1 MQYLADKN
9 KVEKTDFAQ
18 GNQLLREGKLDEA
31 IAAYRCAI
39 KQNPNFYLSHYNL
52 GEVLAKQGKLDEAIT
67 SYHRASE
74 LNPQFF
80 SAYQRLGETLYRWV
94 REDKKSLPDN
104 HPLVASYLDAKI
116 PAKKLLTLNDEV
128 FVQGTIHLSN
138 EDFIRE
144 VYRCYLHREADE
156 GGFHHNLRNLA
167 TSNTK
172 ESRQPIAN
180 GFRKS
185 VEFKQ
190 LIESSYLD
198 AVIAAYERA
207 IEINPCSYEC
217 YYHLG
222 TALEAHA
229 KFDEAI
235 FSYRQALQIKPD
247 LRKAI
252 SQLEIL
258 LKLLGRFSVATER
271 NLSKTISP
279 SSKIA
284 DKGKAKVKTRTE
296 KCKYLFTHI
305 PKTAGKLITEIVKQ
319 QFAEEERFLFLFDDT
334 FYDEYKR
341 ERGSDKYQKLRFFAG
356 HLSYDLID
364 IVDPDYTFT
373 FLREPVDRVL
383 SCYFHWRSV
392 HGIHDK
398 TTDFDGNSCD
408 LIAPGLDW
416 EDDLM
421 RHLHNPYTGKSLE
434 LLNTQTWQIGSNLY
448 NRKPWSDREIMKR
461 AKKHLKNLDFVGIY
475 EELESD
481 IITLF
486 QEQGWHVPNNLPRVN
501 KTEERKQISEVS
513 SSIIEAIRSAN
524 QLDIELY
531 NDALELRCQR
541 GK

>member
-1 MQYLADKN
+1 MQHSEEQN
-9 KVEKTDFAQ
+9 KIAKTDFAQ
-18 GNQLLREGKLDEA
+18 ANQLLREGKLDEA
-31 IAAYRCAI
+31 IASYRHALE
-39 KQNPNFYLSHYNL
+39 QNPNFYLSHYNL
-52 GEVLAKQGKLDEAIT
+52 GEVLAKKGKLDEAII

-74 LNPQFF
+74 IKPQFF
-80 SAYQRLGETLYRWV
+80 LAYQRLGENLYRWLK
-94 REDKKSLPDN
+94 EDKKSLPDN
-104 HPLVASYLDAKI
+104 HPLVASYLDSNS
-116 PAKKLLTLNDEV
+116 PAKNLLTLNDEV

-144 VYRCYLHREADE
+144 IYRGYLHREADE
-156 GGFHHNLRNLA
+156 SGFQHNLRNLD
-167 TSNTK
+167 TSNMK

-190 LIESSYLD
+190 LIESCYLD
-198 AVIAAYERA
+198 AAIAAYERA

-222 TALEAHA
+222 TALESHY

-252 SQLEIL
+252 SQLDIL
-258 LKLLGRFSVATER
+258 LKLLGKFPASER
-271 NLSKTISP
+271 NLSTTVSP
-279 SSKIA
+279 TSRIP

-296 KCKYLFTHI
+296 KCKYLFIHI
-305 PKTAGKLITEIVKQ
+305 PKTAGKLITDIVAQ

-341 ERGSDKYQKLRFFAG
+341 RRKTDKYQKLRFFAG

-364 IVDPDYTFT
+364 LVAPDYTFT

-392 HGIHDK
+392 HGIYDK
-398 TTDFDGNSCD
+398 TTDFDGNLCD
-408 LIAPGLDW
+408 LIAPGLDL
-416 EDDLM
+416 EEDLM
-421 RHLHNPYTGKSLE
+421 RHLQNPYTGKSLE
-434 LLNTQTWQIGSNLY
+434 LLNTQTWEIGSNLF

-461 AKKHLKNLDFVGIY
+461 AKEHLKNLDFVGIY
-475 EELESD
+475 EELE
-481 IITLF
+481 
-486 QEQGWHVPNNLPRVN
+486 
-501 KTEERKQISEVS
+501 
-513 SSIIEAIRSAN
+513 
-524 QLDIELY
+524 
-531 NDALELRCQR
+531 
-541 GK
+541 